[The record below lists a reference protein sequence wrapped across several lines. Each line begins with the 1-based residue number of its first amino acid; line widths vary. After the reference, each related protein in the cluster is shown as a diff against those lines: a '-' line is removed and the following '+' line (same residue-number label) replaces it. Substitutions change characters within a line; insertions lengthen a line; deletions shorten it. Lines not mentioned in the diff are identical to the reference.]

1 MKRILSLII
10 SAAMLISMTACGK
23 NAQKPSDG
31 AASASGADTN
41 IAMGRWIESEIKLPI
56 ENASAQNAPYLM
68 QDGSLVMF
76 ALDNIN
82 TAEELGK
89 SKMHKLVSKDNGETW
104 QDEIPSWNEKVGG
117 TVFMAAMSPNGT
129 MLLQSMADVKSTRTT
144 WLQTPNGELKQ
155 IDLSSTFENYESASR
170 FMFINDDVF
179 YFEKATTRLADG
191 SFSDAEGA
199 LFSTETLSK
208 IGNTNP
214 QDSDSGIMSTVV
226 VMPCVATDG
235 ERMYLMPFGKDGR
248 SLISIEKDSTTNT
261 ILPNVPDAQGAYAAT
276 TDKDGNYYFAADGG
290 IYRVAKGGSIV
301 ENVVDGAGLSF
312 TLENHNA
319 YTLAIAAN
327 GDFIVQD
334 SFGTSNDDHGF
345 TYYRYHF
352 DETLPMENSD
362 KLTIWSLEDIPS
374 IRAAVVNYSKNN
386 PQLTVDYQIAVN
398 GKDMDEGAKRTAKE
412 DALRSL
418 NTELLSGKGPDLL
431 IMDGVDYA
439 PYIAKG
445 ILADLSKAIPL
456 DALVPNITSPFKS
469 DKGVFV
475 MPARF
480 AVPVIFG
487 KQGEVENLTD
497 LNALQKEILT
507 CPKRPDINYADE
519 GYYSAPKDTKPYALS
534 FMSISQLVDF
544 ALNSC
549 APALV
554 KSGKVDNA
562 AVEEMFGFIKSV
574 SDYYGISE
582 YRTAQ
587 EYNGITLGSGGDT
600 VEMYDCS
607 LEYTQVKRVKYG
619 RETMKTPALLTSG
632 IWQNADKGID
642 QTPRNAVVQ
651 PGLCEGAYF
660 PSCMVGV
667 RAGSAKIDAAMD
679 FVKILFSDKAQG
691 TFNGDGMPVLADA
704 LTQSI
709 KQNSKDTER
718 FTYKGDINGLI
729 AGLKTPITINAA
741 VYSKVFAHAE
751 ALCKGSET
759 ISEAVSGVKKDLSLY
774 LSERE

>member
-1 MKRILSLII
+1 
-10 SAAMLISMTACGK
+10 
-23 NAQKPSDG
+23 
-31 AASASGADTN
+31 
-41 IAMGRWIESEIKLPI
+41 
-56 ENASAQNAPYLM
+56 
-68 QDGSLVMF
+68 
-76 ALDNIN
+76 
-82 TAEELGK
+82 
-89 SKMHKLVSKDNGETW
+89 
-104 QDEIPSWNEKVGG
+104 
-117 TVFMAAMSPNGT
+117 
-129 MLLQSMADVKSTRTT
+129 
-144 WLQTPNGELKQ
+144 
-155 IDLSSTFENYESASR
+155 
-170 FMFINDDVF
+170 
-179 YFEKATTRLADG
+179 
-191 SFSDAEGA
+191 
-199 LFSTETLSK
+199 
-208 IGNTNP
+208 
-214 QDSDSGIMSTVV
+214 
-226 VMPCVATDG
+226 
-235 ERMYLMPFGKDGR
+235 
-248 SLISIEKDSTTNT
+248 
-261 ILPNVPDAQGAYAAT
+261 
-276 TDKDGNYYFAADGG
+276 
-290 IYRVAKGGSIV
+290 
-301 ENVVDGAGLSF
+301 
-312 TLENHNA
+312 
-319 YTLAIAAN
+319 
-327 GDFIVQD
+327 
-334 SFGTSNDDHGF
+334 
-345 TYYRYHF
+345 
-352 DETLPMENSD
+352 
-362 KLTIWSLEDIPS
+362 
-374 IRAAVVNYSKNN
+374 
-386 PQLTVDYQIAVN
+386 
-398 GKDMDEGAKRTAKE
+398 AKRTAKE

-456 DALVPNITSPFKS
+456 DALVPNITAPFKS

-487 KQGEVENLTD
+487 KQGEVESLTD
-497 LNALQKEILT
+497 LNALQKEILA

-519 GYYSAPKDTKPYALS
+519 GYYSAPTGTKPYALS

-574 SDYYGISE
+574 SDYYGIGE

-600 VEMYDCS
+600 VEMYDCG
-607 LEYTQVKRVKYG
+607 LEYTQVKRAKYG

-642 QTPRNAVVQ
+642 QTPRNAVIQ

-704 LTQSI
+704 LAQSI

-729 AGLKTPITINAA
+729 TGLKTPITINAA
-741 VYSKVFAHAE
+741 VYGKVFAHAE

-759 ISEAVSGVKKDLSLY
+759 MSEAVSGVEKDLSLY